1 MSVGD
6 ALARIRAAKGLTQA
20 AVGERAS
27 LAISYVSRIE
37 NGRIQPTA
45 VMLQRLARALEV
57 PVADLFAAPD
67 ESLAA
72 PHICPVSHSGE
83 CVGRMIRARSG
94 RPPARGK
101 ARYGDDELHLLRMT
115 DYLVVHGSAEVRA
128 ALATVL
134 EALMERTIKPRGRG
148 ATGSRK
154 P

>member
-6 ALARIRAAKGLTQA
+6 ALSRIRAAKGLTQA
-20 AVGERAS
+20 EVGERAA

-37 NGRIQPTA
+37 NGRVQPTA

-83 CVGRMIRARSG
+83 CVGRMIRTRG
-94 RPPARGK
+94 GQPRTRGK
-101 ARYGDDELHLLRMT
+101 ARYGDDELQLLRMT
-115 DYLVVHGSAEVRA
+115 DYLVVHGSPEVRA

-134 EALMERTIKPRGRG
+134 EALMERTTKVRRG
-148 ATGSRK
+148 AASARK